1 MSAAVD
7 PDHIPIPGAPGPA
20 APTVACAACPLR
32 KRDAFRPNTPDEIAF
47 IQGLKVGELS
57 LRARDAILREGDIA
71 DRLYTLLSGWAFRYK
86 TLPDGRRQILNF
98 LLPGDLVGLQSK
110 IFDEAAHGIEALT
123 EVRLCCFS
131 RDRVWDIFRSYPQL
145 AFDVTWL
152 GAHEESLVDDALFS
166 VGRRSAAERVAAL
179 LLQLHQRATAL
190 GLGEGGVLR
199 LPLTQVHI
207 ADALGLSDVHTNRT
221 LQALRARGLFDLAGG
236 MFRLRDPAGLR
247 RLARAENLAH
257 EPRPLI

>member
-1 MSAAVD
+1 MSDVLAPAGV
-7 PDHIPIPGAPGPA
+7 APG
-20 APTVACAACPLR
+20 VSSGVSCAACPLR
-32 KRDAFRPNTPDEIAF
+32 RLPAFRSNTAEEIAF
-47 IQGLKVGELS
+47 IQSLKVGELS
-57 LRARDAILREGDIA
+57 LRARSDIVREGDVA

-110 IFDEAAHGIEALT
+110 LFDQAMHGVEALT
-123 EVRLCCFS
+123 DVTLCGFA
-131 RDRVWDIFRSYPQL
+131 RNRIWEIFRGYPEL

-152 GAHEESLVDDALFS
+152 GAHEESLVDDNLFS

-179 LLQLHQRATAL
+179 LLQVYQRAQGL
-190 GLGEGGVLR
+190 GLREGDGQALR

-236 MFRLRDPAGLR
+236 MLRVRDVDGLR
-247 RLARAENLAH
+247 RLARASDQLA
-257 EPRPLI
+257 EARPLI